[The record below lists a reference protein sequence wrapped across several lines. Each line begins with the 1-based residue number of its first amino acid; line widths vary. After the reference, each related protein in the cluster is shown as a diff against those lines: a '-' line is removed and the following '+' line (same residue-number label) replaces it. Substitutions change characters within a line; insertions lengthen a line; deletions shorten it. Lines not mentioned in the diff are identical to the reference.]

1 MSDSGGGGGWGLKFS
16 MQQGNQADQYASNI
30 GDLMKNAR
38 RTDFFFIGLG
48 IVPVVLACAGHP
60 DIAIMLFVPLLI
72 ASCLCGMY
80 EQAVDQAAEKPE
92 AKTDADTDIGSNEE
106 PRLPALMEHRHTPDA

>member
-1 MSDSGGGGGWGLKFS
+1 
-16 MQQGNQADQYASNI
+16 
-30 GDLMKNAR
+30 MKNAR

-60 DIAIMLFVPLLI
+60 DMAILLFVPLLI

-80 EQAVDQAAEKPE
+80 ERAADQATEQRDTTTE
-92 AKTDADTDIGSNEE
+92 ANTDRGAE
-106 PRLPALMEHRHTPDA
+106 PRLPTALMERRRTPDA